1 MPSDTSLSRIETA
14 PRARGLWGDRLF
26 RWLTLGV
33 AILVLAIM
41 AAIGV
46 TLGIDSIP
54 VFRKMGLA
62 YFTSTQWN
70 PVTGEFGIVP
80 QVVGTLVTAL
90 IAMIIGVPVSFGVS
104 LFVTQMAPRWLK
116 RPVAQAIELLAGI
129 PSIIYGMWGLFVLAP
144 VLAASVEPWLN
155 DHLGPWPLVGAVF
168 SGPPLGIGVLPA
180 GLILGIMVI
189 PFIASVTIDV
199 FDSVPPVQK
208 ESAYALGATTW
219 EVSWRVILPY
229 SRTAVLGAFMLGLGR
244 ALGETMAVTFIIG
257 NANDL
262 HASLLLPGNT
272 ISSVIANEFTEA
284 TSDVHLSALIAA
296 GLVLFVITFFVLAAA
311 QLMLR
316 RMAARA
322 GSRA

>member
-1 MPSDTSLSRIETA
+1 MTTDTVRLDAAR
-14 PRARGLWGDRLF
+14 RAHGQWADPLF
-26 RWLTLGV
+26 RWLTLGIAV
-33 AILVLAIM
+33 FVLAIM
-41 AAIGV
+41 VAICV
-46 TLGIDSIP
+46 ALGLDSMP
-54 VFRKMGLA
+54 VFRKMGLG

-80 QVVGTLVTAL
+80 QVVGTLVTSL
-90 IAMIIGVPVSFGVS
+90 IAMIIGVPVSFGASV
-104 LFVTQMAPRWLK
+104 FVTQMAPRWLK

-144 VLAASVEPWLN
+144 VLSAWVEPWLN
-155 DHLGPWPLVGAVF
+155 DTLGAWPLVGALF

-189 PFIASVTIDV
+189 PFISSVMIDV
-199 FDSVPPVQK
+199 FDTVPPVQK
-208 ESAYALGATTW
+208 ESAYALGSTTW
-219 EVSWRVILPY
+219 EVTWHVVLPY

-296 GLVLFVITFFVLAAA
+296 GLVLFVITFIVLAIAR
-311 QLMLR
+311 LMLR
-316 RMAARA
+316 RMTARA
-322 GSRA
+322 EGSRA